1 MRRPLMVI
9 LGCVVAGLMILAP
22 MLSGQSPGETST
34 ADVAQAG
41 MDAERLARIPARMQ
55 EFVDKGTIAGAVML
69 VARHGVVASLEA
81 VSYQDLESK
90 KPMRT
95 DTIFA
100 ITSMTKSLTAT
111 GVMVLLEDGRLLLS
125 DPVEKHLPEFR
136 GQMMV
141 DQRDGDKV
149 LAVKKP
155 SRPITIWDLLTHTS
169 GVLRDW
175 DSQRDKTLAETARSF
190 AREPLEFEPG
200 TKFSYSNAGYG
211 TLGRIIE
218 VVSGQPYEV
227 FLDERVFR
235 PLGMK
240 DTFYLLPPEKYDR
253 IATVYNLNDGKLQ
266 KIPAPE
272 TTTGKKYVSP
282 SGGCYSTA
290 SDLFA
295 FYQMVLNGG
304 THKGVRILSR
314 AAVEAMTSDHTGD
327 LPVFGAAPAPSGPV
341 SRPYGFGWNIVR
353 EPLARTPFLSI
364 GSYFHGGETGTFDWI
379 DPKKDSVTLFLIQR
393 YPSMMEEAPLF
404 LTLAAAAIVD

>member
-1 MRRPLMVI
+1 MRRPLMLVPC
-9 LGCVVAGLMILAP
+9 CVAAALMIMAP
-22 MLSGQSPGETST
+22 MLAAQSPGAASG
-34 ADVAQAG
+34 ANVAKAG
-41 MDAERLARIPARMQ
+41 MDPERLSRTSTRMK
-55 EFVDKGTIAGAVML
+55 EFVEKGTIAGAVTL

-81 VSYQDLESK
+81 IGYQDLESK

-100 ITSMTKSLTAT
+100 VASMTKSLTAS

-141 DQRDGDKV
+141 EQRDGDKV
-149 LAVKKP
+149 LAVTKP

-169 GVLRDW
+169 GVRGGW
-175 DSQRDKTLAETARSF
+175 NSQRDKTLANTASEF

-218 VVSGQPYEV
+218 VVSGQFYEA
-227 FLDERVFR
+227 FMEERVFR

-240 DTFYLLPPEKYDR
+240 DTFYFWPPEKHDR
-253 IATVYNLNDGKLQ
+253 IATVYQLEGSTLQ

-272 TTTGKKYVSP
+272 ATTPQKYVSP

-304 THKGVRILSR
+304 
-314 AAVEAMTSDHTGD
+314 A
-327 LPVFGAAPAPSGPV
+327 
-341 SRPYGFGWNIVR
+341 Y
-353 EPLARTPFLSI
+353 
-364 GSYFHGGETGTFDWI
+364 
-379 DPKKDSVTLFLIQR
+379 
-393 YPSMMEEAPLF
+393 
-404 LTLAAAAIVD
+404 

>member
-1 MRRPLMVI
+1 MRRPLMLV
-9 LGCVVAGLMILAP
+9 LCCVGASLMIMAP
-22 MLSGQSPGETST
+22 MLSAQSFG
-34 ADVAQAG
+34 AAAGANVAKAG
-41 MDAERLARIPARMQ
+41 MDPERLARISARLK
-55 EFVDKGTIAGAVML
+55 EFVEKGTIAGAVTL

-81 VSYQDLESK
+81 IGYQDLESK
-90 KPMRT
+90 KLMRT

-100 ITSMTKSLTAT
+100 IASMTKSLTAA
-111 GVMVLLEDGRLLLS
+111 GVMVLLEDGRLLLG

-136 GQMMV
+136 GQMLV

-149 LAVKKP
+149 LAVKTP

-169 GVLRDW
+169 GVRRVW
-175 DSQRDKTLAETARSF
+175 DSRRDKTLADTARDF
-190 AREPLEFEPG
+190 AREPLDFEPG

-227 FLDERVFR
+227 FMEERVFR

-240 DTFYLLPPEKYDR
+240 DTFYLWPPAKYDR
-253 IATVYNLNDGKLQ
+253 IATVYQLEDGKLQ

-272 TTTGKKYVSP
+272 ATTPQKYVSP

-304 THKGVRILSR
+304 TYKGVRILSR
-314 AAVEAMTSDHTGD
+314 AAVEVMTTDHTGD
-327 LPVFGAAPAPSGPV
+327 LPGVGTLL
-341 SRPYGFGWNIVR
+341 SRDYGFGWNVVR

-379 DPKKDSVTLFLIQR
+379 DPKKDLVTLFLVQR
-393 YPSMMEEAPLF
+393 YPAMMEEAPLF
-404 LTLAAAAIVD
+404 QSLAAASIVD

>member
-1 MRRPLMVI
+1 MRRPLMVV
-9 LGCVVAGLMILAP
+9 LCCVVAGLMIMAP
-22 MLSGQSPGETST
+22 MLSGQSPGDTST
-34 ADVAQAG
+34 ANVAKAG

-81 VSYQDLESK
+81 VGYQDLDSK

-100 ITSMTKSLTAT
+100 IASMTKSLTAT
-111 GVMVLLEDGRLLLS
+111 GVMVLLENGRLLLS

-136 GQMMV
+136 GQMLV
-141 DQRDGDKV
+141 DRRDGDKV

-169 GVLRDW
+169 GVRGVW
-175 DSQRDKTLAETARSF
+175 DSRRDKTLADTARDF
-190 AREPLEFEPG
+190 AREPLDFEPG

-218 VVSGQPYEV
+218 VVSGQSYEV
-227 FLDERVFR
+227 FMEERVFR

-240 DTFYLLPPEKYDR
+240 DTFHFLPPEKYNR
-253 IATVYNLNDGKLQ
+253 IATVYSLEAGKLQ
-266 KIPAPE
+266 KTPAPE
-272 TTTGKKYVSP
+272 TTTPQKYVSP

-290 SDLFA
+290 YDLFA

-304 THKGVRILSR
+304 TYKGVRILSR
-314 AAVEAMTSDHTGD
+314 AAVEVMTTDHTGD
-327 LPVFGAAPAPSGPV
+327 LPVVGTPL
-341 SRPYGFGWNIVR
+341 SRDYGFGWNVVR
-353 EPLARTPFLSI
+353 QPLARTPFLSI

-393 YPSMMEEAPLF
+393 YPSIMEEAPLF

>member
-1 MRRPLMVI
+1 MKSARSRVWVGIICLW
-9 LGCVVAGLMILAP
+9 VAA
-22 MLSGQSPGETST
+22 SASPGI
-34 ADVAQAG
+34 AQEAAQTKAG
-41 MDAERLARIPARMQ
+41 MDPARLARIPARMK
-55 EFVDKGTIAGAVML
+55 EFVDSGTIAGAVTL

-81 VSYQDLESK
+81 VGYQDVESR

-100 ITSMTKSLTAT
+100 IASMTKSLTAT

-136 GQMMV
+136 GQMLV
-141 DQRDGDKV
+141 EQRDGDKV

-169 GVLRDW
+169 GVPWAWEQDN
-175 DSQRDKTLAETARSF
+175 KTLAEKARNF

-218 VVSGQPYEV
+218 VVSGQPYEE
-227 FLDERVFR
+227 FMEEHIFR

-240 DTFYLLPPEKYDR
+240 DTFYFLPPEKYDR
-253 IATVYNLNDGKLQ
+253 IATVYNLEAGKLQ

-272 TTTGKKYVSP
+272 ATTPQKYVSP

-295 FYQMVLNGG
+295 FYSD
-304 THKGVRILSR
+304 GVEWRN
-314 AAVEAMTSDHTGD
+314 V
-327 LPVFGAAPAPSGPV
+327 
-341 SRPYGFGWNIVR
+341 
-353 EPLARTPFLSI
+353 
-364 GSYFHGGETGTFDWI
+364 
-379 DPKKDSVTLFLIQR
+379 
-393 YPSMMEEAPLF
+393 
-404 LTLAAAAIVD
+404 